1 MEILE
6 NFGFEPILF
15 IAQIVN
21 FLIIFLVM
29 KKFLYKPLLK
39 VMNERKKKI
48 EEGLKNAEESNRLMT
63 ETIEK
68 EQEILKNAH
77 LEAKKL
83 LAEAKAKHDE
93 LLLKT
98 EEDTRLK
105 IEKMISDARTQIN
118 TESAQAEKYLTQKIS
133 KLAAAMLEESLSGF
147 FKPEDQEIV
156 IKNALK
162 RLKNKA
168 D

>member
-1 MEILE
+1 MEVLE

-21 FLIIFLVM
+21 FLIIFIVM

-39 VMNERKKKI
+39 VMEERKKKI
-48 EEGLKNAEESNRLMT
+48 EEGLKDAEESNRLLK
-63 ETIEK
+63 ETIDK

-77 LEAKKL
+77 IEAKKL
-83 LAEAKAKHDE
+83 LEEAKTKHDA

-98 EEDTRLK
+98 EADTK
-105 IEKMISDARTQIN
+105 AKVEKMISDARIQIN
-118 TESAQAEKYLTQKIS
+118 TESIQASKNLSQKVS
-133 KLAAAMLEESLSGF
+133 KLAAKMLEESLVGF
-147 FKPEDQEIV
+147 FKPEDQDVV
-156 IKNALK
+156 IRNALK
-162 RLKNKA
+162 KLKEKA